1 MPNMLELRVAA
12 RARTAAD
19 FPGTIRAYYPYWD
32 AQYRP
37 YLLEAVNAFPA
48 EQLDYKPKSE
58 MLTARQV
65 ILHIAEAETSWI
77 DVIVEGAPDDAWKD
91 WVVQADDPAQGWRS
105 VVDAPDHATLHRLL
119 AQSHASTQ
127 RWLERPPSELSRVI
141 RHRFADGVERAYTL
155 HWILDHVQ
163 EHEIHHRAQLN
174 LYLRLLGIEP
184 PSI

>member
-1 MPNMLELRVAA
+1 MTTLLERRAAA
-12 RARTAAD
+12 RARSAGD
-19 FPGTIRAYYPYWD
+19 YVGQIRTCYPYWD

-37 YLLEAVNAFPA
+37 YLLAAVDAFPVA
-48 EQLDYKPKSE
+48 QLDYKPRPD

-65 ILHIAEAETSWI
+65 ILHIAEAESGWI
-77 DVIVEGAPDDAWKD
+77 DLVEGGRDVRWRD
-91 WVVQADDPAQGWRS
+91 WVVPADDPAQGFRS
-105 VVDAPDHATLHRLL
+105 LVEAPDHTALHALL
-119 AQSHASTQ
+119 APAHERVSGWLDHPAGELG
-127 RWLERPPSELSRVI
+127 RVLER
-141 RHRFADGVERAYTL
+141 RFADGSERSYTL